1 MTQHRNEDAPAKIV
15 LFANTDWYLYNFRL
29 SLARALAA
37 GGHEVVLVSPPG
49 DYGPRL
55 RELGFRWLPIPM
67 RRRSFNPMVEIALI
81 WRLARLFRRE
91 APALVHGFTIK
102 CALYGA
108 VAARVAGTA
117 ARVSSV
123 VGLGY
128 VFISNDLRARILR
141 GPLKLMLRIALGGS
155 RARLIVQNETD
166 LQFFVDNGLARR
178 DRTRLVP
185 GSGVDCARFRPRTG
199 PRRPGGLRVLLAARL
214 LWDKGIGEYARAAEA
229 LRAAGRDIE
238 FMLAGDPDPGNPA
251 SIPPDLIE
259 GWRRGGVLRCLGHV
273 EDMAALYVDVDVVV
287 LPSYREGLSKSLIE
301 AAASGNALI
310 TTDTPGCR
318 DVVVH
323 EQCGLLVPVRQW
335 RPLEAAISRLDDDRS
350 LARRLGEAARRR
362 ALELFDEATIVR
374 ETLAVYA
381 DVTENRA
388 LMGPCAGEP
397 RWPPSSLSRRT

>member
-1 MTQHRNEDAPAKIV
+1 MTQRDEGAPAKVI
-15 LFANTDWYLYNFRL
+15 LFANSDWYLYNFRL

-67 RRRSFNPMVEIALI
+67 RRRSLNPLVEIALI
-81 WRLARLFRRE
+81 WRLARLFRHE

-102 CALYGA
+102 CAVYGA
-108 VAARVAGTA
+108 VAARLAGTA

-123 VGLGY
+123 AGLGY
-128 VFISNDLRARILR
+128 VFISSDLRAGLLR
-141 GPLKLMLRIALGGS
+141 GPLKWMLRIALGGS

-166 LQFFVDNGLARR
+166 LQFFVDNGLAPR

-185 GSGVDCARFRPRTG
+185 GSGVDCARFRPKAG
-199 PRRPGGLRVLLAARL
+199 PRRPGGLRVLLASRL

-229 LRAAGRDIE
+229 LKAAGRDIE
-238 FMLAGDPDPGNPA
+238 FLLAGDPDPGNPA
-251 SIPPDLIE
+251 SISSIVIE
-259 GWRRGGVLRCLGHV
+259 GWKTRGILRCLGHV
-273 EDMAALYVDVDVVV
+273 DDMAELYADVDVVV

-301 AAASGNALI
+301 AAACGKALI
-310 TTDTPGCR
+310 TTDVPGCR

-323 EQCGLLVPVRQW
+323 EHCGLLVPVREW
-335 RPLEAAISRLDDDRS
+335 RPLEAAIARLDDDRS
-350 LARRLGEAARRR
+350 LARGLGEAARRR

-381 DVTENRA
+381 DVTDISWARA
-388 LMGPCAGEP
+388 GKP
-397 RWPPSSLSRRT
+397 RHFGSKISDR